1 MDIKSHF
8 AEELNKLL
16 FLEVNKENVKKLFN
30 TEILGD
36 IYIPVKSLNIIDN
49 IKSQK
54 NMEQIP
60 MSFFIEGMF
69 FVMGADRNFK
79 FNEDYKK
86 MLSNI
91 DDSSIFVK
99 SKIAKNV
106 KEGKLQEAF
115 ILLKGLI
122 QIDDGIEVYDKAI
135 TIAEELRA
143 KDKSFKDEE
152 LEVIEDAKLKDSYA
166 LPYFYEAIIRREEG
180 NYEKALFCINNYIS
194 NGGEQTLE
202 ITEFKE
208 SLKSII
214 DYEKAKELLY
224 DEPNEALKIL
234 ISLLDQFADDA
245 AMYYYIAVA
254 YRILENYE
262 KAIYY
267 LNEALSIDSDIIE
280 VVNELGINYAS
291 LNDYEKAIAYF
302 RKAFEV
308 TKSIEICTNITMCY
322 LNSGDIE
329 NAKNHL
335 DIAKK
340 LDPND
345 EIVLQLENIINNIK

>member
-1 MDIKSHF
+1 MIVISEGLILNIVCSKIHSIKTNKYVKVGVRLMDIKSRF
-8 AEELNKLL
+8 VEKLNKLL
-16 FLEVNKENVKKLFN
+16 FLEVKKENIKKLFN
-30 TEILGD
+30 TEILED
-36 IYIPVKSLNIIDN
+36 IYIPVKSINIIDN
-49 IKSQK
+49 IKEQK

-69 FVMGADRNFK
+69 YVLGADKDFK
-79 FNEDYKK
+79 FNEEYKK

-91 DDSSIFVK
+91 DDSIIFIK

-106 KEGKLQEAF
+106 KERNLQEAF

-122 QIDDGIEVYDKAI
+122 KLYDGIEVYDKAI
-135 TIAEELRA
+135 TIAEELRS

-152 LEVIEDAKLKDSYA
+152 LEIIESAKIKNNYA
-166 LPYFYEAIIRREEG
+166 LPHFYEAIIRREEG
-180 NYEKALFCINNYIS
+180 DYEKALFCINNYIS
-194 NGGEQTLE
+194 NGGEETLE

-234 ISLLDQFADDA
+234 IPLLDQFGNDA
-245 AMYYYIAVA
+245 AMYYYIAIA
-254 YRILENYE
+254 YRILENHE

-308 TKSIEICTNITMCY
+308 TKSIEICTNITM
-322 LNSGDIE
+322 
-329 NAKNHL
+329 
-335 DIAKK
+335 
-340 LDPND
+340 
-345 EIVLQLENIINNIK
+345 

>member
-69 FVMGADRNFK
+69 FVLGADKNFK

-86 MLSNI
+86 MLFNI

-115 ILLKGLI
+115 ILLKGLTE
-122 QIDDGIEVYDKAI
+122 IDDDIEVYDKAI
-135 TIAEELRA
+135 TIAEELRT

-152 LEVIEDAKLKDSYA
+152 LEVIENAKLKDNYA

-180 NYEKALFCINNYIS
+180 DYEKALFCINNYIS
-194 NGGEQTLE
+194 RGGEQTLE

-208 SLKSII
+208 SLKAITE
-214 DYEKAKELLY
+214 YEKAKELLY
-224 DEPNEALKIL
+224 DEPSEALKIL
-234 ISLLDQFADDA
+234 LSLLDQFADDA

-322 LNSGDIE
+322 LNSGDIK